1 MATNNEKAESIKELK
16 IFLKYM
22 IEHNKKHFLE
32 MQDLEKKISSIN
44 KSADNKFLSA
54 MDSFQE
60 GIKKLEDTFDI
71 VKELWLCVYLLPI

>member
-1 MATNNEKAESIKELK
+1 MATNNEKVESIKELK

-44 KSADNKFLSA
+44 KFLSA

-71 VKELWLCVYLLPI
+71 VKEL

>member
-1 MATNNEKAESIKELK
+1 MATNNKKVESIKELK
-16 IFLKYM
+16 FFLKYM

-71 VKELWLCVYLLPI
+71 VKEL

>member
-1 MATNNEKAESIKELK
+1 MATNNEKVESIK
-16 IFLKYM
+16 
-22 IEHNKKHFLE
+22 
-32 MQDLEKKISSIN
+32 EKKISSIN

-71 VKELWLCVYLLPI
+71 VKEL

>member
-1 MATNNEKAESIKELK
+1 
-16 IFLKYM
+16 M

-44 KSADNKFLSA
+44 KSANNKFLSA

-71 VKELWLCVYLLPI
+71 VKEL

>member
-1 MATNNEKAESIKELK
+1 MATNNEKVESIKELK

-32 MQDLEKKISSIN
+32 MQDLEKKIYSIN
-44 KSADNKFLSA
+44 KSADNKYLSA

-60 GIKKLEDTFDI
+60 GIKKLEDTSIRFETTDNDGTAND
-71 VKELWLCVYLLPI
+71 

>member
-1 MATNNEKAESIKELK
+1 MATNNEKVESIKELK

>member
-1 MATNNEKAESIKELK
+1 MATNNEKVESIKELK
-16 IFLKYM
+16 IFLKNM

-71 VKELWLCVYLLPI
+71 VKEL

>member
-1 MATNNEKAESIKELK
+1 MVTNNEKVESIKELK

-60 GIKKLEDTFDI
+60 GIKKLEDTFVI
-71 VKELWLCVYLLPI
+71 VKELWLCVYLLLI

>member
-1 MATNNEKAESIKELK
+1 
-16 IFLKYM
+16 
-22 IEHNKKHFLE
+22 

-71 VKELWLCVYLLPI
+71 VKEL